1 MFAKFQL
8 NISDDFYHSQ
18 IDKPEYIKLG
28 NEMYH
33 SFGKE
38 SYDYLK
44 SFIYENGRID
54 GTALKE
60 HWFRIQPADIF
71 ISHSHKDIDKVKA
84 FAGWLNL
91 NFGLKVFID
100 SCAWGYADE
109 LLKLLDDKYCFYQ
122 DSNTYNYTLRNYTT
136 SYVHMMLS
144 TALTEMIDHTECLLF
159 YKTPNSIVMS
169 EEIQNIEYEKKDKT
183 ISPWI
188 YHELS
193 ISTMVRQQK
202 PERVSTILEHR
213 TNFAQESCE
222 MLFDVEKALKNMIM
236 ICQDDL
242 MEWKEAK
249 QRSEHALDTLYK
261 IKAVFPLQNIT
272 N

>member
-1 MFAKFQL
+1 MFEKFQL

-38 SYDYLK
+38 SHDCLM
-44 SFIYENGRID
+44 SFIYENGKID

-84 FAGWLNL
+84 FAGWLNH

-100 SCAWGYADE
+100 SCAWGYADD
-109 LLKLLDDKYCFYQ
+109 LLKLIDDKYCFIQ
-122 DSNTYNYTLRNYTT
+122 DSNAYNYTLRNYTT

-169 EEIQNIEYEKKDKT
+169 EEIQNIEYEKKDRT

-193 ISTMVRQQK
+193 ISTMIRKQL
-202 PERVSTILEHR
+202 PERLGTGLR
-213 TNFAQESCE
+213 TNLAQESCE
-222 MLFDVEKALKNMIM
+222 IQLVVEEALKEMIV
-236 ICQDDL
+236 IYQDDL
-242 MEWKEAK
+242 MEWEKTK
-249 QRSEHALDTLYK
+249 QQSKHALDTLYK
-261 IKAVFPLQNIT
+261 IKEVSMFQNIT